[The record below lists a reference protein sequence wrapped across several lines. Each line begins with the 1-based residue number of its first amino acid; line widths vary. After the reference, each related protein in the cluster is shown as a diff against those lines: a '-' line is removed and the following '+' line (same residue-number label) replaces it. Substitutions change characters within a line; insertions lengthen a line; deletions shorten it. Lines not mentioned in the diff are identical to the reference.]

1 MWGRAVCFKCNLRV
15 KKLHDNCRPLL
26 AQSAFK
32 CVRRCFVQK
41 WVTCKPW
48 ETSTNNESAFMNIFL
63 RSLSELIITRSS
75 RFHADAQ
82 MAVTWLNDGVC
93 KAPSAP
99 TGHSVYVRLQL
110 CQGCRCSIPS
120 PLNRH
125 AKNLKNLTMAGLVC
139 LHVKAHIWQSA
150 PIQPAQCAQCAP
162 HGEISWR

>member
-1 MWGRAVCFKCNLRV
+1 M
-15 KKLHDNCRPLL
+15 
-26 AQSAFK
+26 
-32 CVRRCFVQK
+32 
-41 WVTCKPW
+41 
-48 ETSTNNESAFMNIFL
+48 
-63 RSLSELIITRSS
+63 
-75 RFHADAQ
+75 
-82 MAVTWLNDGVC
+82 VTWLNDGVC

-125 AKNLKNLTMAGLVC
+125 AENLKNLTMAGLVCLHC

-162 HGEISWR
+162 HGRFLGDSCRYSMIIMIFLFLLNMCRPLAIDLDDLDAVFHSTMVFKHTNMDSK